1 VRRWRAFNVVCAELR
16 AGLLGDLCFEKLPPV
31 SWELLIESSSHHNVT
46 PALSWCLK
54 DKAVPPDIRS
64 YFDAILCLN
73 RTRNGGIVDGLARV
87 VTALNAIEI
96 EPVLLKGV
104 SHLIE
109 DLYPAQG
116 LRVVGDI
123 DVLMPDGRANDAA
136 AALQRVGFSVSK
148 YHLESHLHLPVL
160 RDNETGLCV
169 ELHTRVEVKEAVI
182 PTAWF
187 RERTC
192 PFPFRGLKLRVPE
205 PTASIGLNIV
215 HSQLNHEG
223 YQTSGIE
230 LRQLLDLAMIRAR
243 HESAIDWFE
252 LDHRFG
258 AAGFGHVLASYLKF
272 AEVFFGQTAPRLSN
286 LPRKLALERLR
297 VFVEW
302 PDRAKRRAAYITLTE
317 ENQALRSQL
326 DALQQQLASVYSST
340 SWKISSPLRK
350 VRQLIQLPRFGGPR
364 RKAASCRS
372 PASA

>member
-1 VRRWRAFNVVCAELR
+1 VCAELR

-64 YFDAILCLN
+64 YFD
-73 RTRNGGIVDGLARV
+73 
-87 VTALNAIEI
+87 
-96 EPVLLKGV
+96 
-104 SHLIE
+104 
-109 DLYPAQG
+109 
-116 LRVVGDI
+116 
-123 DVLMPDGRANDAA
+123 
-136 AALQRVGFSVSK
+136 
-148 YHLESHLHLPVL
+148 
-160 RDNETGLCV
+160 
-169 ELHTRVEVKEAVI
+169 
-182 PTAWF
+182 
-187 RERTC
+187 
-192 PFPFRGLKLRVPE
+192 
-205 PTASIGLNIV
+205 
-215 HSQLNHEG
+215 
-223 YQTSGIE
+223 
-230 LRQLLDLAMIRAR
+230 
-243 HESAIDWFE
+243 
-252 LDHRFG
+252 